1 MGQPGGTGRG
11 RAVKEKTAADPT
23 THPCSSRERDENPVF
38 QGCAWVSISCSQPDL
53 PSTRPSEPVPMR
65 RLAIDIHYFLSGI
78 QGELILG
85 PQAAAKAVHGRRG
98 FRVIVAADRRARVSG
113 SAQR

>member
-11 RAVKEKTAADPT
+11 RAVKEKTAAGPT

-78 QGELILG
+78 QDRHLEYNGWAPGQILG
-85 PQAAAKAVHGRRG
+85 PQAAAKAVQATG
-98 FRVIVAADRRARVSG
+98 V
-113 SAQR
+113 